1 MLHSR
6 NVVFLIVIS
15 IDGQGARLFTQVQ
28 KTTKQGSSLVLE
40 PYNQAAVA
48 TKRAGKGTKK
58 R

>member
-28 KTTKQGSSLVLE
+28 KTTKQGSRLVLE